1 MKVKHEIVVQWFMGL
16 LRKLF
21 SAALKYGMF
30 HHLALAEESDYVTRG
45 SLYICG
51 RLYFKGIEGE

>member
-1 MKVKHEIVVQWFMGL
+1 MGL
-16 LRKLF
+16 FRKLF

-30 HHLALAEESDYVTRG
+30 HHLALAEESDYVIRG
-45 SLYICG
+45 SLYISG